1 MMPWRLSWSAS
12 TEKLRAVRIGDLSLG
27 VEGRDVPEAAEE
39 EEFPV
44 VVCPSDLVECLV
56 ADGCVSTL
64 CQLLSCGIIWGH

>member
-27 VEGRDVPEAAEE
+27 VGGRDVPEAAEE

-44 VVCPSDLVECLV
+44 VVCPSDLVEGLV
-56 ADGCVSTL
+56 ADGCVSTP
-64 CQLLSCGIIWGH
+64 